1 MKCIDK
7 FGA

>member
-7 FGA
+7 FGE